1 VHAITKKAAEMGLD
15 PEDRRGWGAILFPP
29 GVPGIFGAVRGSPR
43 LHWTQ
48 DAAREEAEGWIEEM
62 GDGPITWETIEPDH
76 LLVGRCRTYVVT
88 LRSVLLPRGEP
99 PP

>member
-1 VHAITKKAAEMGLD
+1 MVNMAAEMVLD

-48 DAAREEAEGWIEEM
+48 DAAREEAESWIEEM
-62 GDGPITWETIEPDH
+62 RDGPISWETVEPDH

>member
-1 VHAITKKAAEMGLD
+1 
-15 PEDRRGWGAILFPP
+15 
-29 GVPGIFGAVRGSPR
+29 VRGSLR

-62 GDGPITWETIEPDH
+62 GDGPISWETIEPDL